1 MKNVVLIGMPACGKS
16 TVGVVLAK
24 VMGMKFLDTDLLIQ
38 EREGALLQ
46 ELIDTKGNDYFR
58 KVEEYVLR
66 SVETDNTVIST
77 GGSAIYY
84 PEAIKHFKKN
94 GVVVYLKV
102 SFEEIERR
110 LNNITTRGI
119 TLAPGQTL
127 KDLYDFRIPLY
138 EQYADIVI
146 DTEGFTVEQSVETV
160 KQACEKRK

>member
-1 MKNVVLIGMPACGKS
+1 MKNIVLIGMPACGKS

-24 VMGMKFLDTDLLIQ
+24 VMGMKFIDTDLLIQ

-46 ELIDTKGNDYFR
+46 ELIDTRGNDYFR

-66 SVETDNTVIST
+66 SVDVNGNVIST

-84 PEAIKHFKKN
+84 PEAIKHFKKK
-94 GVVVYLKV
+94 GIVVYLKV
-102 SFEEIERR
+102 SYEEINKR

-127 KDLYDFRIPLY
+127 KDLYDYRIPLY
-138 EQYADIVI
+138 EQYADII
-146 DTEGFTVEQSVETV
+146 IETEDFNVEQTVEFI
-160 KQACEKRK
+160 AEKLKDLL

>member
-1 MKNVVLIGMPACGKS
+1 MPACGKS

-24 VMGMKFLDTDLLIQ
+24 TMGMKFLDTDLLIQ

-46 ELIDTKGNDYFR
+46 ELIDTKGNDYFK

-66 SVETDNTVIST
+66 SVDVDNTVIST

-84 PEAIKHFKKN
+84 PEAIKHFKKK
-94 GVVVYLKV
+94 GIVVYLKV
-102 SFEEIERR
+102 SFEEIDRR

-127 KDLYDFRIPLY
+127 KDLYDYRIPLY
-138 EQYADIVI
+138 EQYADVTI
-146 DTEGFTVEQSVETV
+146 DTEGFGIEQTIEAI
-160 KQACEKRK
+160 KKIDLF